1 MPDQMY
7 VFRKPQI
14 SLESV
19 AGTQTTPSKTLGTLE
34 ITAAFDPMVGNAGP
48 LGYLVPTIAATNY
61 EDTKVTIKNPSNG
74 QMAYDEMPYL
84 QCGLINNV
92 SPTTPGGATFA
103 RDWTT
108 ILNDTSANAN
118 ATFTF
123 EVGDTVRAARAGYM
137 TLVDGTWS
145 VDFDKGLVFSG
156 AGFAQKMLD
165 DKYRYLRTTGVPTG
179 GTITITATL
188 ATAITGAL
196 QFNDIGATLQALL
209 RALPT
214 IGATGVTVSGSA
226 GGPWVVTFA
235 GELAAKNVPLITLEA
250 NNLTGGTNP
259 SLGIVMTTP
268 GVDGGAA
275 SVQTLTLSGTPT
287 GGNVTLGF
295 KTNSTT
301 TPAIV
306 FNSSAAALQ
315 TALLA
320 MPLFTTGDVVVTGG
334 PLPAVETL
342 AVGGQYA
349 NAELPVLTVTNA
361 LTGGTAPTATLTRL
375 APGATSAPL
384 IPILGS
390 QFDYFLAT
398 TMAGLSTA
406 TVKQQRV
413 FGFQIKVGKRYGPV
427 KPLNTSSNGTYTAIA
442 ELKPELTVSFSV
454 GADAEGFAWLSAL
467 RVNTM
472 LFVRQLATGPLIEAG
487 FSYFHRDDMAIL
499 LTKVNPI
506 KEGQGLA
513 QIDFEGVIGHDGT
526 SGTSITMTTRCALTA
541 L

>member
-14 SLESV
+14 GLE
-19 AGTQTTPSKTLGTLE
+19 ATPGTQVTPSKVLGTLE

-48 LGYLVPTIAATNY
+48 IGNLLPTIAATNY
-61 EDTKVTIKNPSNG
+61 EDTKITVKNPSNG
-74 QMAYDEMPYL
+74 QCAYDEMPYL

-92 SPTTPGGATFA
+92 SPTTPGGATLA
-103 RDWTT
+103 RLWTT
-108 ILNDTSANAN
+108 TLNDTSVNAN
-118 ATFTF
+118 ATFTV
-123 EVGDTVRAARAGYM
+123 EIGDTVRAARAGFM
-137 TLVDGTWS
+137 TLIDGTWS

-156 AGFAQKMLD
+156 AGFAQKQAD

-179 GTITITATL
+179 GAITITATL
-188 ATAITGAL
+188 ASAMVTVNYNDTGA
-196 QFNDIGATLQALL
+196 AVQAAL
-209 RALPT
+209 RTLPT
-214 IGATGVTVSGSA
+214 IGAAGVTVSGSA

-235 GELAAKNVPLITLEA
+235 GELATKAVPSITLEA
-250 NNLTGGTNP
+250 NGLTGGTAP
-259 SLGIVMTTP
+259 TLGIVETTP
-268 GVDGGAA
+268 GVDG
-275 SVQTLTLSGTPT
+275 STSEVQTLTLSGTPT
-287 GGNVTLGF
+287 GGTVTLGF
-295 KTNSTT
+295 KVNSTT

-342 AVGGQYA
+342 AFGGQYA
-349 NAELPVLTVTNA
+349 NAELPVLTISNG

-375 APGATSAPL
+375 APAATSAAL

-390 QFDYFLAT
+390 QFDYFVST
-398 TMAGLSTA
+398 TMAGLVTQ
-406 TVKQQRV
+406 TVKQTRL
-413 FGFQIKVGKRYGPV
+413 FNFQIKIGKRYGPV

-442 ELKPELTVSFSV
+442 ELKPEFTVSFSV

-467 RVNTM
+467 RANTM

-487 FSYFHRDDMAIL
+487 FPYFFKADMAIL

-513 QIDFEGVIGHDGT
+513 QIDFEGVIGHDNT
-526 SGTSITMTTRCALTA
+526 SGTGITISTQCALTA